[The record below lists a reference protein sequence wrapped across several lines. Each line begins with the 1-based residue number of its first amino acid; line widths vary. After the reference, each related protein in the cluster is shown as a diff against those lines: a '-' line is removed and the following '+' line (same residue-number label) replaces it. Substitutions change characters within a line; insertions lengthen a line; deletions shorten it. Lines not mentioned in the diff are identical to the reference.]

1 MVLELQHF
9 LQHDYCAY
17 KYTQV
22 NLVIKSLHF
31 VRYLKF
37 SQEEEKDKI
46 ENNVLCF
53 DNCVNFCGQRLA
65 STYVFMHLPLPLVFR
80 RFLQIYMGKLD
91 RNIS

>member
-31 VRYLKF
+31 VKYLKI
-37 SQEEEKDKI
+37 SQEEKDKI

-53 DNCVNFCGQRLA
+53 DNCVNF
-65 STYVFMHLPLPLVFR
+65 V
-80 RFLQIYMGKLD
+80 GKDLH
-91 RNIS
+91 